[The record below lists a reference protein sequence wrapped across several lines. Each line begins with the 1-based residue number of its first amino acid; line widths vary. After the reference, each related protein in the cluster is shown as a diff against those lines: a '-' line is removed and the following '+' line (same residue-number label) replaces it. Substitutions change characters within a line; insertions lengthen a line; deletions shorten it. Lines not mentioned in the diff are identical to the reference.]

1 VARTLGDLKARIAD
15 ELARADLTSQI
26 ALAIPQAI
34 EEACTHHFWF
44 MEYRGIPLSMTAGTA
59 IYTSTAIS
67 NLVEIQRV
75 ALLSGSQHLT
85 LDRMTDME
93 LDYTLDGS
101 APSGT
106 PYAYAQY
113 NDQIAFYPT
122 PNQTHTAYVDGLTHG
137 AVLSSDSDSNIWTDT
152 AKGERFVRALAKRQI
167 YADIIR
173 DTDKALVHD
182 NLAQRYRQE
191 LFEQTHSRLATN
203 EMAAYV

>member
-1 VARTLGDLKARIAD
+1 MARTLGDLKARIAD

-26 ALAIPQAI
+26 ALAISQAI

-44 MEYRGIPLSMTAGTA
+44 MEYRGVPLSLTAGA
-59 IYTSTAIS
+59 AVYTSSAIS

-75 ALLSGSQHLT
+75 ALLAGSQHQT
-85 LDRMTDME
+85 LSLMTDYE
-93 LDYTLDGS
+93 LDYTVDGS
-101 APSGT
+101 APTGT
-106 PYAYAQY
+106 PYSYAIY

-122 PNQTHTAYVDGLTHG
+122 PNQGYTAYVDGLTHG
-137 AVLSSDSDSNIWTDT
+137 AVLASDADSNIWTDT
-152 AKGERFVRALAKRQI
+152 AYGERFVRALSKRTL
-167 YADIIR
+167 YADVIR